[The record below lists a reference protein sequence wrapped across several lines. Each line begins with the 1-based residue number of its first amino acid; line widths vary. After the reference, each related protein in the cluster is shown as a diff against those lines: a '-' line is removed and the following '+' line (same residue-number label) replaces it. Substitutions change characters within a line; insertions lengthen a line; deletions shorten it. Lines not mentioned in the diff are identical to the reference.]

1 LDSLQIF
8 RSGQVDFSTRV
19 VPGRQVKKGLH
30 EPKAKK
36 CIVTGERAAR
46 DLKNLRGCNGMKQYR
61 IGPIHF
67 VFLWIVFGVGAAS
80 AAALDAP
87 QTLHHPRYKTGSH
100 LSTTHR
106 AVVHTGTATASRTS
120 TTHASGKRTST
131 LHRRYASRSGVR
143 VAGRTS
149 AASHLAAT
157 SGAHLRTVSL
167 HRHRYYERFT
177 ANSFVTEAV
186 GADDIT
192 TGEDP
197 VVRQAAIDALG
208 DMNGTAVVIN
218 PANGRILAMVNQK
231 LALSPG
237 AEPCSTIKLTVALA
251 ALSESLVTNDTMV
264 QLAGFRMNM
273 TQALAKSNN
282 LYFEEL
288 GRELG
293 FDRVRHYATQFGLGE
308 LAGYNIAG
316 EQLGEYPDQ
325 AIPESEGGVG
335 RMCSFGQ
342 GVSLTPLQLGAFV
355 AAIANG
361 GTLYYLQHPTTPEAI
376 ANFEPRVK
384 RTLDIAR
391 YLPDLEDGMAGAVE
405 YGTARRLRA
414 NFRELPIFGKTGT
427 CSNDGTRFG
436 WFAAYSESP
445 QGGLV
450 TVFFLEG
457 GRATFGPRAAE
468 LTGAFYAN
476 LWDRDYFGEK
486 NQEAV
491 SAPDQTRPHG
501 AMLPVSANGAAAV
514 AHQ

>member
-1 LDSLQIF
+1 
-8 RSGQVDFSTRV
+8 
-19 VPGRQVKKGLH
+19 
-30 EPKAKK
+30 
-36 CIVTGERAAR
+36 
-46 DLKNLRGCNGMKQYR
+46 MKQFR
-61 IGPIHF
+61 IGPIHI
-67 VFLWIVFGVGAAS
+67 VFLFFVVAAIS

-87 QTLHHPRYKTGSH
+87 QTLHHAKSRTVSH
-100 LSTTHR
+100 VTAAHHAVAHRTT
-106 AVVHTGTATASRTS
+106 TTASRTS
-120 TTHASGKRTST
+120 ATHTST
-131 LHRRYASRSGVR
+131 LHRRHTSRSGAR
-143 VAGRTS
+143 VAARTTTASRLTAS
-149 AASHLAAT
+149 A
-157 SGAHLRTVSL
+157 GAHVRTASF
-167 HRHRYYERFT
+167 HRRHRFYERFT
-177 ANSFVTEAV
+177 ASSFVQGEV
-186 GADDIT
+186 GAGDIA

-251 ALSESLVTNDTMV
+251 ALSESMVTSDTMV

-293 FDRVRHYATQFGLGE
+293 FERVRHYATQFGLGE
-308 LAGYNIAG
+308 LAGYNIPG
-316 EQLGEYPDQ
+316 EQLGAYPDQ
-325 AIPESEGGVG
+325 PIPDSEGGVA

-361 GTLYYLQHPTTPEAI
+361 GTLYYLQHPTTPEEI
-376 ANFEPRVK
+376 ASFEPRIK

-468 LTGAFYAN
+468 LTGAFYQD
-476 LWDRDYFGEK
+476 LWDHDYFGEK
-486 NQEAV
+486 DQEAI
-491 SAPDQTRPHG
+491 SAPGEAPVHG
-501 AMLPVSANGAAAV
+501 TTLPVSTMSGAAAG